1 MTILDMELEPLSMHE
16 LSTLKYEFTQDF
28 DKMTTKDALSLLRLV
43 VPTIKNDNYDDEKVI
58 LLLRRLNM
66 ILDFK
71 NNPELLI

>member
-1 MTILDMELEPLSMHE
+1 MHE

>member
-1 MTILDMELEPLSMHE
+1 MTILDIDLEPLNTNE
-16 LSTLKYEFTQDF
+16 LNIVKYEFTQDF
-28 DKMTTKDALSLLRLV
+28 DKMNTKDALTLLRLV
-43 VPTIKNDNYDDEKVI
+43 VPTIKNDNYDNEKVI